1 MTITGTIKQI
11 LPEQSGVSKAGK
23 SWRRRDQ
30 ILDITEN
37 PQYPKLLCF
46 ALMNDRIDA
55 ASIAEGQRVTID
67 CDIDS
72 REYNGRWYTSVTAW
86 KVTPEAETATAATAA
101 PQQAQTDN
109 SLPPMQQDFEPLPF

>member
-55 ASIAEGQRVTID
+55 ASIAEGQHVTID

-86 KVTPEAETATAATAA
+86 KVTPETETAAAA
-101 PQQAQTDN
+101 PQQQAQTDN
-109 SLPPMQQDFEPLPF
+109 SLPPMQQDFGPIPF

>member
-23 SWRRRDQ
+23 QWRIRDQ

-86 KVTPEAETATAATAA
+86 RVTPEAEATAA
-101 PQQAQTDN
+101 PPQPAQPDN
-109 SLPPMQQDFEPLPF
+109 SLPPMQQDFDPIPF